1 MIAGSKEKM
10 EKKFMAESVTNVGQ
24 CLSESQA
31 STLFVSKLEMCFR
44 KLKSKAKVLNI
55 SVGAEAAYSNLKRRF
70 ESSDCWFR

>member
-1 MIAGSKEKM
+1 MKLKDQSDDSKEKM

-44 KLKSKAKVLNI
+44 KLKSKAK
-55 SVGAEAAYSNLKRRF
+55 AEAAYSNLKRRF